1 MLPRFIEDEGDAL
14 TIGARCRV
22 GGALRAASRILRGES
37 GVRLTRGPVERARRG
52 AARLRR
58 RS

>member
-22 GGALRAASRILRGES
+22 GGGCVQQAASCGES
-37 GVRLTRGPVERARRG
+37 PVFA
-52 AARLRR
+52 
-58 RS
+58 